1 MSFKSLP
8 NTTRRILL
16 ATIGLGLFQ
25 GCGFKLRGRVN
36 LPFKTIFISGS
47 LTAELKNQ
55 LDIWFKINDVVVVSE
70 LSKADIWVE
79 IGTEQNARQ
88 LLTYDK
94 NSQPN
99 AYRLISRVTFRV
111 MNRDGVELVPEGDIY
126 TTRDMDWNISNTPA
140 YEALAVGFFN
150 EMKKDLAAQ
159 IMRRL
164 EYVKMI
170 PATEP
175 TSSK

>member
-1 MSFKSLP
+1 MPVFS
-8 NTTRRILL
+8 RRIFL
-16 ATIGLGLFQ
+16 ATLGLGLFQ

-36 LPFKTIFISGS
+36 LPFKKVFMSGS
-47 LTAELKNQ
+47 MTAELRSQ
-55 LDIWFKINDVVVVSE
+55 LDIWYQINDITLVNE
-70 LSKADIWVE
+70 LSKADIWIE

-99 AYRLISRVTFRV
+99 AYRLISRVTFRA

-126 TTRDMDWNISNTPA
+126 TTRDMDWNISNAPA
-140 YEALAVGFFN
+140 YETMAAGFFV

-164 EYVKMI
+164 EFVKMT
-170 PATEP
+170 PAP
-175 TSSK
+175 QLNPN

>member
-1 MSFKSLP
+1 M
-8 NTTRRILL
+8 TRRIWLRVLGVGLL
-16 ATIGLGLFQ
+16 S

-36 LPFKTIFISGS
+36 LPFKKVFLSGS
-47 LTAELKNQ
+47 LTADLKNQ
-55 LDIWFKINDVVVVSE
+55 LDIWFRINEIVVVTE
-70 LSKADIWVE
+70 LNKSDIWLE

-99 AYRLISRVTFRV
+99 SYRLITRVTFRV
-111 MNRDGVELVPEGDIY
+111 MNRDGVELIPEGDIY
-126 TTRDMDWNISNTPA
+126 ITRDMDWNISNAPA
-140 YEALAVGFFN
+140 YEAMANGFFN

-164 EYVKMI
+164 EFVKMI
-170 PATEP
+170 PAAESTP
-175 TSSK
+175 SNQ